1 MKVDLFL
8 MGDNRFRFFFI
19 EGSIFI
25 LFFFLGLFFVI
36 VIEDL
41 LFIEKNICTCNNR
54 LKFNFFNIKV
64 K

>member
-1 MKVDLFL
+1 
-8 MGDNRFRFFFI
+8 MGDNLFRFFFI

-41 LFIEKNICTCNNR
+41 SFIEKNICTCNNR

>member
-1 MKVDLFL
+1 
-8 MGDNRFRFFFI
+8 MGDNWFRFFFI

-41 LFIEKNICTCNNR
+41 SFIEKNKCTCNNR